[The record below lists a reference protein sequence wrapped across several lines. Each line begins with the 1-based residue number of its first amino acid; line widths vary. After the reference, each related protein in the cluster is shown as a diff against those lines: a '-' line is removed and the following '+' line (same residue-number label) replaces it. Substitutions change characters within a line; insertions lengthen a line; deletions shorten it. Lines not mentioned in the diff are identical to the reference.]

1 MAETEYVRVELISNP
16 SVKRTMSKN
25 SLRVNSN
32 KWREIGAEPVA
43 SKQLPKNVVAEVAD
57 ENPIEPVKTQV
68 QDVDPELA
76 ALRAEYE
83 AKTGKPADKRMKAY
97 KLKAKIDEIN
107 GVA

>member
-32 KWREIGAEPVA
+32 KWREVGAEQVE
-43 SKQLPKNVVAEVAD
+43 KKELPKNVVAEVAG
-57 ENPIEPVKTQV
+57 ENPTEPVKTQA

-76 ALRAEYE
+76 ALRTEYE
-83 AKTGKPADKRMKAY
+83 AKTGKPADKRMKAD
-97 KLKAKIDEIN
+97 KLKAKLDEIN